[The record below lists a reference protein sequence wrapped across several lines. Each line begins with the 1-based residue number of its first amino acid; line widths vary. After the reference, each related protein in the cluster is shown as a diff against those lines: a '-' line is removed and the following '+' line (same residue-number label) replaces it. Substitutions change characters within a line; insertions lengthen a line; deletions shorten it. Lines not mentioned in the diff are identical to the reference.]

1 LREVRVKLRVLLFAS
16 WADALQ
22 SRSVDLEVADDATAG
37 DVVRALEERA
47 GALQLPRPAL
57 AVNRNI
63 ASLATRL
70 RFGDEVAVIPPVA
83 GG

>member
-1 LREVRVKLRVLLFAS
+1 MKLRVLLFAS

-22 SRSVDLEVADDATAG
+22 SRSVELEVADDATAG

-47 GALQLPRPAL
+47 GAHRLPRPAL

-63 ASLATRL
+63 AALATRL
-70 RFGDEVAVIPPVA
+70 RSGDELAVIPPVA